1 MLGLAQVTGLMA
13 GGLNVGR
20 LFIKDEK
27 VLLMFLM
34 GLHLFCGV
42 TFILLEI
49 FPGAFVCFL
58 LGILY
63 MINYIYA
70 YKEKEI
76 SILVLIAYAIV
87 CTVLGMFTTNTYA
100 LNILPTVFA
109 ILTIIGIYFE
119 KNKKVYRILEIAQS
133 TIWTIYTLCTG
144 AFMIAISSATVVG
157 LVLRDVY
164 RYDINKEVEPTT
176 GLEIDLAAEEAERN
190 MENEEKYQMSKK
202 KLENGNDT
210 GDVLL
215 TSKLLNNYKNASVS
229 PGLRGL
235 KIFGKRGHHKKNN
248 SYQSR
253 YKRL

>member
-1 MLGLAQVTGLMA
+1 
-13 GGLNVGR
+13 
-20 LFIKDEK
+20 
-27 VLLMFLM
+27 MFLM

-190 MENEEKYQMSKK
+190 MQRAILDIKRKYLKMVMIQEMYYLQVNYLIIIKM
-202 KLENGNDT
+202 LLFRQDYE
-210 GDVLL
+210 VLRFL
-215 TSKLLNNYKNASVS
+215 VKE
-229 PGLRGL
+229 GIIR
-235 KIFGKRGHHKKNN
+235 KIIVINLDIKDCK
-248 SYQSR
+248 SI
-253 YKRL
+253 